1 MSTHKTF
8 TVTTSDSGAA
18 PNEPI
23 TIQGLDELSFT
34 TTMADHDLVMGSD
47 CMASL
52 SPESCFVIEG
62 DAHVYGSVVV
72 TGELQVHGSLIVS
85 EGVANSVLMSD
96 GVGSMGFVR
105 TDDAMYMAATDSPW
119 VGLDEVRGPE
129 VPAEIGFAM
138 QVPRIVLTAE
148 TELELEALRTLV
160 YDAQEKGHEKADQW
174 ASALEEFKAFRKDHY

>member
-18 PNEPI
+18 PNEPLI
-23 TIQGLDELSFT
+23 IQGLDELSFT
-34 TTMADHDLVMGSD
+34 VMGSD

-52 SPESCFVIEG
+52 DTNPESCFVIEG

-85 EGVANSVLMSD
+85 EGVGNAVLMSD
-96 GVGSMGFVR
+96 GAGSMGFVQ
-105 TDDAMYMAATDSPW
+105 TDDSMYMVATDSPW
-119 VGLDEVRGPE
+119 VETPVGDPEISSGIGGPDS
-129 VPAEIGFAM
+129 A
-138 QVPRIVLTAE
+138 PRIVLTAE

-160 YDAQEKGHEKADQW
+160 YDAQEKGHEKAGQW